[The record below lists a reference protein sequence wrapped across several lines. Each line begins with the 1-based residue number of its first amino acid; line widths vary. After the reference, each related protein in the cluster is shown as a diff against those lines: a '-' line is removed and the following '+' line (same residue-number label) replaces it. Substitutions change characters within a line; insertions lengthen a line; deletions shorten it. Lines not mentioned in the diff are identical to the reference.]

1 MPLQEKALIRR
12 IRGRAKGGSA
22 IVKGI
27 GDDCAVL
34 RVPSGHELL
43 VTTDFMVENVHF
55 RREWESPEIIGQ
67 RCLTRGL
74 SDIAAMGGV
83 ARACFVSLAL
93 GRDIPQSW
101 VDKFFAGLL
110 RWARKFKVPLAGGDT
125 AESPS
130 GIHADVVVVGSVPR
144 GKAVLRS
151 GARAGDQIYVTGRL
165 GGSAARVAP
174 LLSGRPGQRP
184 NHQPTPRLEVGAWL
198 REKGLASS
206 MIDVSDGLSTDL
218 QHLCQES
225 GVGAEIEEAAIPRAA
240 RANRKP
246 VALEM
251 ALHGGEDYELLFTSA
266 RKIPA
271 VAAGVRLTRI
281 GTINQRRGL
290 KIRMANGQVRR
301 LEVRGWEHFHQ
312 NPISS

>member
-55 RREWESPEIIGQ
+55 RRDWESAEIIGQ

-74 SDIAAMGGV
+74 SDIAAMGGE

-93 GRDIPQSW
+93 GRNIPQSW

-110 RWARKFKVPLAGGDT
+110 RWTRKFKVPLAGGDT
-125 AESPS
+125 AQSPW
-130 GIHADVVVVGSVPR
+130 GIHADIVVVGSVPR
-144 GKAVLRS
+144 GKAILRS

-165 GGSAARVAP
+165 GGSAARVAA
-174 LLSGRPGQRP
+174 LLSGKPGQRP
-184 NHQPTPRLEVGAWL
+184 NHQPKPRLAVGGWL

-206 MIDVSDGLSTDL
+206 MIDISDGLSTDL
-218 QHLCQES
+218 HHLCEES
-225 GVGAEIEEAAIPRAA
+225 DVGAEIEEAAIPRAIFA
-240 RANRKP
+240 RKHAP
-246 VALEM
+246 MEM
-251 ALHGGEDYELLFTSA
+251 ALHGGEDYELLFTST

-271 VAAGVRLTRI
+271 VVAGVRLTRI
-281 GTINQRRGL
+281 GKINQRRGL
-290 KIRMANGQVRR
+290 RIRMANGLVRR

-312 NPISS
+312 AP

>member
-1 MPLQEKALIRR
+1 MPLEEKALIRR
-12 IRGRAKGGSA
+12 IRARVKGGSA
-22 IVKGI
+22 IVRGI

-43 VTTDFMVENVHF
+43 VTTDFMVETVHF
-55 RREWESPEIIGQ
+55 RRDWESPEIIGQ

-74 SDIAAMGGV
+74 SDIAAMGGE
-83 ARACFVSLAL
+83 ARACFISLAL
-93 GRDIPQSW
+93 GRDIPQPW

-130 GIHADVVVVGSVPR
+130 GIHADIVVVGSVPR
-144 GKAVLRS
+144 GKAILRS

-165 GGSAARVAP
+165 GGPAARVAA
-174 LLSGRPGQRP
+174 LLSGKPGQRP
-184 NHQPTPRLEVGAWL
+184 NHQPKPRLAVGAWL

-206 MIDVSDGLSTDL
+206 MIDISDGLSTDL
-218 QHLCQES
+218 QHLCEES
-225 GVGAEIEEAAIPRAA
+225 DVGAEIEEAAIPRAIFA
-240 RANRKP
+240 RKHVP
-246 VALEM
+246 MEM
-251 ALHGGEDYELLFTSA
+251 ALHGGEDYELVFTSA

-271 VAAGVRLTRI
+271 VVAGIRLTRI
-281 GTINQRRGL
+281 GKINQRRGL
-290 KIRMANGQVRR
+290 RIRMANGLVRR

-312 NPISS
+312 AP